1 MIKPGGCEGGPVSR
15 WRSIAVQLGLWALA
29 LALLWWAGRNIEIA
43 SIWQA
48 IRRLSLLQLG
58 FLTVVNI
65 VVLLT
70 LSGRWWVVLRG
81 LGYNVDYLSLSAYR
95 LASFGLSYFTPG
107 PQFGGEPLQIYL
119 LRTRH
124 DVPIA
129 SSTASVT
136 LEKVIEL
143 IGNFTFLLFG
153 LALIARLEFFNQQA
167 GGGLIVLA
175 LFLLGLPLVLLL
187 AIARGKR
194 PFSSLVRRIPRLIRD
209 RIPAWKRWQNGVL
222 AVEIEMTIFFRE
234 KPIQFIAAMAFSLLT
249 WVMLVCEYW
258 LMLQFLDLR
267 LTFDATIAVLATARL
282 AFLTPLPG
290 GLGALEAGQA
300 FAFQRLGYSVAEGL
314 SVGLLIRA
322 RDVVFGAIGLVLGS
336 MLASPRTVDEC

>member
-1 MIKPGGCEGGPVSR
+1 MWV
-15 WRSIAVQLGLWALA
+15 LA
-29 LALLWWAGRNIEIA
+29 LALLWWATRDMNIA

-58 FLTVVNI
+58 FLTVVNTT
-65 VVLLT
+65 VLLT

-81 LGYNVDYLSLSAYR
+81 LGYNVNYLWLCVYR
-95 LASFGLSYFTPG
+95 LAAFGLSYFTPG

-119 LRTRH
+119 LRIRH
-124 DVPIA
+124 NVPNA

-143 IGNFTFLLFG
+143 IGNFTFLLVG
-153 LALIARLEFFNQQA
+153 IILIARLEFFSQDS
-167 GGGLIVLA
+167 GRGFIVLA
-175 LFLLGLPLVLLL
+175 LLLLGLPLALLVS
-187 AIARGKR
+187 IARGKH
-194 PFSSLVRRIPRLIRD
+194 PFTNLMKRMPRLISD
-209 RIPAWKRWQNGVL
+209 RIPVWKRWKNGVL
-222 AVEIEMTIFFRE
+222 AIEIEMTIFFRE

-249 WVMLVCEYW
+249 WVLLVSEYW
-258 LMLQFLDLR
+258 LVLRFLDLR
-267 LTFDATIAVLATARL
+267 LTFDETIAVLTTARL

-300 FAFQRLGYSVAEGL
+300 FAFQKLGFSVAEGL

-322 RDVVFGAIGLVLGS
+322 RDVVFGAIGLALGS
-336 MLASPRTVDEC
+336 ILASPRVLDAN